1 MAGLSA
7 VVTMA
12 HGQQTAPDVAGKPP
26 VVVSGTVPDEAARS
40 QLVARLRALY
50 GADRVQDQM
59 TVGAVAAPAQW
70 TASLQKAIGPG
81 LAQISHGSLTVHG
94 QTVEIHGEVANE
106 AARQQVSAALAQAFG
121 SAYEVRNGV
130 RVSVQ
135 EQTALDQTLANR
147 IVEFEPGSAVLRPV
161 SRPLLDEMA
170 QVMVRFKERRFEVIG
185 HTDAQGARAAN
196 VALSLARAQAVKNYL
211 VAKGLPADRLNTS
224 GQGPDRPV
232 ASNDTE
238 AGRARNRRI
247 EFRVGG

>member
-1 MAGLSA
+1 M
-7 VVTMA
+7 
-12 HGQQTAPDVAGKPP
+12 
-26 VVVSGTVPDEAARS
+26 
-40 QLVARLRALY
+40 
-50 GADRVQDQM
+50 
-59 TVGAVAAPAQW
+59 
-70 TASLQKAIGPG
+70 
-81 LAQISHGSLTVHG
+81 
-94 QTVEIHGEVANE
+94 
-106 AARQQVSAALAQAFG
+106 
-121 SAYEVRNGV
+121 
-130 RVSVQ
+130 
-135 EQTALDQTLANR
+135 
-147 IVEFEPGSAVLRPV
+147 